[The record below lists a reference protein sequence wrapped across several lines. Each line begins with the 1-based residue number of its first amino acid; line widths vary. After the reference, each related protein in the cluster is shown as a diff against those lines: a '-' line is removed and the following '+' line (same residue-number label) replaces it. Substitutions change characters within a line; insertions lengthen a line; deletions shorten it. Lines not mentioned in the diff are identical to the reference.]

1 MKWTLKSSRKI
12 LVVGSAV
19 IDVVIQVDTLPKTS
33 EDVMGRHEQTI
44 VGGCAYNVQQVIR
57 HFGLPNTLFT
67 PIGKGTY
74 AEIIREEFLKKEI
87 PILLEDFSQ
96 DNGWNI
102 SFVESSG
109 ERTFLTIPG
118 VETHWKDNWFDH
130 LNLSEFDF
138 IYVSGYELEGPS
150 GNVLVE
156 QLVKKKASHT
166 KLIFDPGPRTD
177 FISKS
182 VMNSILNAG
191 TIVHCNDSELLTL
204 FPNESVEQA
213 AEKLHALTNE
223 AVVVTLGKDGSYYL
237 DKDKSGYLPTEKLK
251 VVDTIGAGDS
261 HTGAFI
267 SGLASGY
274 TIEEACLLG
283 NEVSAIVVQQSGGT
297 FVGL

>member
-1 MKWTLKSSRKI
+1 MKRTLKSNRKI

-19 IDVVIQVDTLPKTS
+19 VDVVIQIDALPKTG
-33 EDVMGRHEQTI
+33 EDVMGTHKQTI
-44 VGGCAYNVQQVIR
+44 VGGCAYNVQQVIG
-57 HFGLPNTLFT
+57 HFGLTNTLFT

-74 AEIIREEFLKKEI
+74 AEIIRDEFLKKEI
-87 PILLEDFSQ
+87 PVLLEDLSQ

-102 SFVESSG
+102 SFVECSG
-109 ERTFLTIPG
+109 ERTFLTIAG
-118 VETHWKDNWFDH
+118 IETHWKDEWFDH

-156 QLVKKKASHT
+156 QLVKKKAPYT
-166 KLIFDPGPRTD
+166 KLVFDPGPRTD
-177 FISKS
+177 FISDS
-182 VMNSILNAG
+182 VMNAILTAG

-204 FPNESVEQA
+204 IPNETIENA
-213 AEKLHALTNE
+213 AAKLHALTNE
-223 AVVVTLGKDGSYYL
+223 AVVVTLGKYGSYYL
-237 DKDKSGYLPTEKLK
+237 DKDKSGHLSTEKVK

-267 SGLASGY
+267 SGLASGL
-274 TIEEACLLG
+274 TIGEACLLG
-283 NEVSAIVVQQSGGT
+283 NEVSTKVVQQSGGT